1 MLQWT
6 LWLNK
11 KLVAAHLI
19 AWLNPGRAS
28 ACEATST
35 QTWQRVCG
43 QVQGGDCKN
52 ESPSCWWF
60 LELHAAGCSSL
71 SLLWWCLWPSGVQP
85 SSPLTNPW
93 ELAFT
98 PMASILHLLLWK
110 NHWEA
115 HSWSNFC
122 TSLLELG
129 YSRRHEDAQNV
140 LGLLF
145 RLFIM
150 IHVTKTT
157 LMPCLIINSPLET
170 QTQHLPKKRK
180 WPHTIFKPFTGFSMS
195 PQRGQNFSW
204 GSPLLLAKSFHQML
218 LAVLRLYT
226 TLCTCGLGQAQ
237 NPTTTWQTSTQ
248 QLGTSCSLVTMLM

>member
-1 MLQWT
+1 
-6 LWLNK
+6 
-11 KLVAAHLI
+11 
-19 AWLNPGRAS
+19 
-28 ACEATST
+28 
-35 QTWQRVCG
+35 
-43 QVQGGDCKN
+43 
-52 ESPSCWWF
+52 
-60 LELHAAGCSSL
+60 
-71 SLLWWCLWPSGVQP
+71 
-85 SSPLTNPW
+85 
-93 ELAFT
+93 
-98 PMASILHLLLWK
+98 MASILHLLLWK

-115 HSWSNFC
+115 HSWSNSC

-237 NPTTTWQTSTQ
+237 NPTTNFYTTARDIMFFGHHANVDRMWDIY
-248 QLGTSCSLVTMLM
+248 CSIRGHTPEFKQNDWLEASFIFYDENRQVVKCKVCFIIINLLFFHSFSIYTPKLQKDRKVEDF